1 MRAPVAFP
9 TRVAL
14 LLAPFAGLLLLL
26 LLLWRAP
33 LSCSASSCSSSSS
46 PRRGAFSRAAA
57 RVPQLSALG
66 AGTGGEAVRRR
77 LRAACAL
84 CARDAAVVDVARLRS
99 YGPAYSSIVVSHAL
113 KVVYVPVFK
122 AATTATMWQMA
133 YLERN
138 ARVLAAARS
147 QLDVALHDMAH
158 PAWRRHAIHRWPS
171 HRIRAV
177 LRSPAYL
184 KFGFVRNPY
193 HRLVSA
199 YVDKIHRP
207 AVHSPE
213 YQAQMYSLF
222 GHDLA
227 ARAAANRSK
236 PSFQHFVATVSVVL
250 SQPRAGSAHQ
260 PLPFEDN
267 RSRRDLHWRPQV
279 ELLHPDIIPF
289 DFIGTF
295 DNLHHDRRLVLQ
307 WMYQH
312 TTRRIPSHLLEKRH
326 ATNPAHKQHLYK
338 LIRHNHSLRQRII
351 QTYKQDFETFNF
363 STLPPSSE

>member
-1 MRAPVAFP
+1 
-9 TRVAL
+9 
-14 LLAPFAGLLLLL
+14 
-26 LLLWRAP
+26 
-33 LSCSASSCSSSSS
+33 
-46 PRRGAFSRAAA
+46 
-57 RVPQLSALG
+57 
-66 AGTGGEAVRRR
+66 
-77 LRAACAL
+77 
-84 CARDAAVVDVARLRS
+84 
-99 YGPAYSSIVVSHAL
+99 
-113 KVVYVPVFK
+113 
-122 AATTATMWQMA
+122 
-133 YLERN
+133 
-138 ARVLAAARS
+138 
-147 QLDVALHDMAH
+147 
-158 PAWRRHAIHRWPS
+158 
-171 HRIRAV
+171 
-177 LRSPAYL
+177 
-184 KFGFVRNPY
+184 
-193 HRLVSA
+193 
-199 YVDKIHRP
+199 
-207 AVHSPE
+207 
-213 YQAQMYSLF
+213 MYSLF